1 MSIPKNLCVNVHMHV
16 CTCVCVLTCACVV
29 FWVPL
34 YVEKKVEDKIEE
46 EFGDLD
52 QLLRFE
58 RSKEKNRK
66 LESEV
71 NEVEI
76 SKCVIFEQ

>member
-1 MSIPKNLCVNVHMHV
+1 MYV
-16 CTCVCVLTCACVV
+16 CTHTCVCALTCS

-58 RSKEKNRK
+58 RSKEESRK

-71 NEVEI
+71 DEVEV
-76 SKCVIFEQ
+76 SIFEQ